1 MDIPKQLQDKLAQ
14 FQNVQNQLQM
24 LSIQKQQLV
33 VQSAEVENA
42 LIELGK
48 PGKGKIYKAAGSIL
62 IETSKEDSEKFLG
75 ESKETV
81 AARIGI
87 FEKQEKKLAEKFGE
101 LKTEIESMIGQGA
114 GKPPNAG

>member
-33 VQSAEVENA
+33 VHSAEVENA
-42 LIELGK
+42 LEELGK
-48 PGKGKIYKAAGSIL
+48 SGKGKIYKAAGSIL
-62 IETSKEDSEKFLG
+62 IETNRVDSKKFLG

-81 AARIGI
+81 AARIEI
-87 FEKQEKKLAEKFGE
+87 VEKQEKKIAGKFGE
-101 LKTEIESMIGQGA
+101 LKTEIESIIGQSA